1 MRFRD
6 LAFLV
11 VSNLRRMKLRLALTS
26 LGVVIGTSAIVL
38 MLSLGIGLQANLTAE
53 LSDIGAATHINVM
66 GGGMMGPGMGPGAEE
81 AGQLNDRAVK
91 SFEAMEHVDA
101 VLPTTYVQ
109 TLQGL
114 KYKRYE
120 AFIGVQGVP
129 MDAFAKFDYALA
141 KGRLPRTSKE
151 IVLGAAIPASFVTG
165 GMGGGPFGGPQ
176 TGGPELDLLGKRL
189 IATFMEYPTE
199 AQIAAGTPPEPKETT
214 RKLTVVGIL
223 EPSDMQTDQS
233 AYVTIDAALDFN
245 GQDRRKISYESVIV
259 KADSVNSVTDLEKA
273 ITEQG
278 YAAFSS
284 QSMLES
290 LKATFLIIQA
300 VLGALG
306 AISMLVAAIGI
317 ANTMTMSIYERT
329 REIGIMKAVGA
340 SNRQIKRV
348 FLGEAA
354 IIGVLGGL
362 GGLIFST
369 TVAALANLF
378 VQSLIAAQATG
389 GAGTGTESSFFQI
402 PPWLALFAIVFA
414 AGVGLLSGVLPA
426 VRAANLDPLT
436 ALRHE

>member
-38 MLSLGIGLQANLTAE
+38 MVSLGIGLQANMTAS
-53 LSDIGAATHINVM
+53 LGDIGAATHINVM
-66 GGGMMGPGMGPGAEE
+66 GGGMMMGPGMEGE
-81 AGQLNDRAVK
+81 ATQLDDRAIEGFASIENV
-91 SFEAMEHVDA
+91 EA
-101 VLPTTYVQ
+101 VLPSVYVQ
-109 TLQGL
+109 NMQAV

-120 AFIGVQGVP
+120 TYMNLQGVP
-129 MDAFAKFDYALA
+129 MDAFEKFGYELEA
-141 KGRLPRTSKE
+141 GRLPRTSKE
-151 IVLGAAIPASFVTG
+151 IVIGAAIPTSFNASSMP
-165 GMGGGPFGGPQ
+165 MGGPGARS
-176 TGGPELDLLGKRL
+176 PELDLLGKRL
-189 IATFMEYPTE
+189 VATFVSYPTE
-199 AQIAAGTPPEPKETT
+199 DEILKGAAPEGGTETT

-223 EPSDMQTDQS
+223 TAADMQTDSS
-233 AYVTIDAALDFN
+233 AFVTMDAALDFN
-245 GQDRRKISYESVIV
+245 NVKRQRVTYENVIV
-259 KADSVNSVTDLEKA
+259 KADTAEHVADIEKTLTDQGFYTFSAQTIQKELKSV
-273 ITEQG
+273 
-278 YAAFSS
+278 
-284 QSMLES
+284 
-290 LKATFLIIQA
+290 FLIIQG

-306 AISMLVAAIGI
+306 GIAMLVAALGI

-354 IIGVLGGL
+354 IIGVLGGI
-362 GGLIFST
+362 GGLLFS
-369 TVAALANLF
+369 AAGASLANLF
-378 VQSLIAAQATG
+378 VQALIAGQTATSG
-389 GAGTGTESSFFQI
+389 GAPTETTSFFQI
-402 PPWLALFAIVFA
+402 PVWLAVFAIVFA

>member
-38 MLSLGIGLQANLTAE
+38 MVSLGIGLQANLVAQ
-53 LSDIGAATHINVM
+53 LGDLGAATHINVM
-66 GGGMMGPGMGPGAEE
+66 GGGMVMGPGMGGETATQLDDNTVE
-81 AGQLNDRAVK
+81 AF
-91 SFEAMEHVDA
+91 SEMEHVAA
-101 VLPTTYVQ
+101 VLPSVYVQ
-109 TLQGL
+109 TLQSMR
-114 KYKRYE
+114 YKRYE
-120 AFIGVQGVP
+120 AFLGVQGVP
-129 MDAFAKFDYALA
+129 MDEFKAFGYELEE
-141 KGRLPRTSKE
+141 GRLPRNNKE
-151 IVLGAAIPASFVTG
+151 MVIGAAVPASFVAG
-165 GMGGGPFGGPQ
+165 GMSFTGPSA
-176 TGGPELDLLGKRL
+176 TAPELDLLGKKL
-189 IATFMEYPTE
+189 ECTFVTYPSEEATAKNPM
-199 AQIAAGTPPEPKETT
+199 AEPSETT

-223 EPSDMQTDQS
+223 VPSDMQTDNS
-233 AYVTIDAALDFN
+233 AYVTLDAALDFN
-245 GQDRRKISYESVIV
+245 DVNRRQAAYENVVI
-259 KADSVNSVTDLEKA
+259 KADSVNSVADIEKA
-273 ITEQG
+273 VTDQG
-278 YAAFSS
+278 YYAFSS

-290 LKATFLIIQA
+290 LKSTFLIIQG

-306 AISMLVAAIGI
+306 GIAMLVAALGI

-354 IIGVLGGL
+354 IIGVLGGI
-362 GGLIFST
+362 GGLLFSSAG
-369 TVAALANLF
+369 AALANLF
-378 VQSLIAAQATG
+378 VQAFIANQAATG
-389 GAGTGTESSFFQI
+389 GGGGGGVEATSFFQI
-402 PPWLALFAIVFA
+402 PVWLAIFAIVFA